1 MTDPRTMNTQMAAR
15 ILGTPAEPVPEG
27 GYALRVVRTRGRRSG
42 EPRDTP
48 IGVTRLHD
56 RHYLVSP
63 DRSRDWVRNLITTP
77 ECDVLAGAEAEPC
90 TAVPAAGE
98 EAATVVS
105 TYLTAVTVPWALRAF
120 PVAPGAPIGE
130 ITAHLGSIAVFRLE
144 DRA

>member
-15 ILGTPAEPVPEG
+15 ILGTPAEPVPEA

-42 EPRDTP
+42 ESRDTP

-63 DRSRDWVRNLITTP
+63 DPTRDWVRNLAATP
-77 ECDVLAGAEAEPC
+77 ECTVLAGSEAEPR
-90 TAVPAAGE
+90 TAVPADGE
-98 EAATVVS
+98 EAASVVS
-105 TYLTAVTVPWALRAF
+105 TYLNAVTVPWALRAF
-120 PVAPGAPIGE
+120 PVAPDAPIEE

-144 DRA
+144 DRS